1 MCWLGKMF
9 ADENILPYSHRPVTS
24 LRSRPLFPD
33 MKLKACMTEAALRE
47 TTKNISKKLI
57 IKRIKRYKKKII
69 NLFTSSSGSLLR

>member
-47 TTKNISKKLI
+47 TIVGRV
-57 IKRIKRYKKKII
+57 KRKEKKKEKEKK
-69 NLFTSSSGSLLR
+69 